1 MKARCSIAIRS
12 YLTVAMLVLSAGTA
26 LAAPVTYTFSTTEWN
41 GSVVATVSL
50 TFPTLITADTSVSAP
65 FPAGDSCS
73 ITGLTC
79 TQVLFYPSLNIG
91 SGPFDD
97 LAISSAEDGGSGFA
111 FPAGTFDSFGTF
123 SAIEP
128 PGQEGFNTGT
138 LTISS
143 QSVPEPA
150 GLALFLI
157 GAAGIGVA
165 RRRVSRTAA

>member
-26 LAAPVTYTFSTTEWN
+26 LAAPVTYTFSTTEWD

-97 LAISSAEDGGSGFA
+97 LAISSAEDGGSGSP
-111 FPAGTFDSFGTF
+111 FP
-123 SAIEP
+123 
-128 PGQEGFNTGT
+128 
-138 LTISS
+138 
-143 QSVPEPA
+143 
-150 GLALFLI
+150 LAL
-157 GAAGIGVA
+157 
-165 RRRVSRTAA
+165 STASGRSAPSSPRDKRGSTPVL